1 MKNYRIE
8 LGNNTELI
16 DKLKERLEEIIF
28 NESQDEFD
36 IDIIIYTSS
45 LNDKVIFK
53 VYEEFIF
60 SNVNYHIS
68 SINYR
73 LIDNKPIDEKE
84 NKPYV
89 MVLGNVV
96 EGMTLMSPLNVR
108 VIGEVSGNIIIQ
120 NDECYVYA
128 NHFNNAN
135 VIFNSSLKHISC
147 QDNLK
152 VFSK

>member
-8 LGNNTELI
+8 LENNTELI

-60 SNVNYHIS
+60 SNVKIYFIF
-68 SINYR
+68 
-73 LIDNKPIDEKE
+73 
-84 NKPYV
+84 
-89 MVLGNVV
+89 VLSWPSLSHEDPG
-96 EGMTLMSPLNVR
+96 EMSCL
-108 VIGEVSGNIIIQ
+108 
-120 NDECYVYA
+120 
-128 NHFNNAN
+128 
-135 VIFNSSLKHISC
+135 
-147 QDNLK
+147 
-152 VFSK
+152 

>member
-8 LGNNTELI
+8 LENNTELI

-60 SNVNYHIS
+60 SNV
-68 SINYR
+68 
-73 LIDNKPIDEKE
+73 
-84 NKPYV
+84 
-89 MVLGNVV
+89 
-96 EGMTLMSPLNVR
+96 
-108 VIGEVSGNIIIQ
+108 
-120 NDECYVYA
+120 
-128 NHFNNAN
+128 
-135 VIFNSSLKHISC
+135 
-147 QDNLK
+147 
-152 VFSK
+152 FS